1 MFDIIIPIYRI
12 EPLILKLCLESI
24 TNQEYTKYEIWIVD
38 GTPEDWEHQ
47 TKILDIIKQTPL
59 INYLRQS
66 GKGLAQA
73 RNQAIAAGSNSYVAL
88 LDGDDFWYP
97 HHLSEIANAIAKS
110 TRDTVVWWDAAVY
123 PIKMH
128 SARNRGV
135 GTAFVQQYLYED
147 MELYDD
153 LTEILSDYIIL
164 PSTSVIRRTRIEDI
178 GGFNESLHYR
188 EDVDFFWR
196 LSKTAYKG
204 KFVNQFGCIALLS
217 DDMRKEDGW
226 EDKMKDYW
234 NTFIVNNADYEFSE
248 SMQRFNLV
256 GGEAHPSQEV
266 MDLCFQL
273 YDFDER
279 NPLNRLQQ
287 D

>member
-12 EPLILKLCLESI
+12 EPHILRLCLESI
-24 TNQEYTKYEIWIVD
+24 INQENNDYKIYIVD
-38 GTPEDWEHQ
+38 GSPETWEHQ
-47 TKILDIIKQTPL
+47 EEVLAL
-59 INYLRQS
+59 INEYHTSHYIRQS
-66 GKGLAQA
+66 GNGLAQA
-73 RNQAIAAGSNSYVAL
+73 RNQAIAEGSNPYVAL

-97 HHLSEIANAIAKS
+97 HHLSEIANAIAES
-110 TRDTVVWWDAAVY
+110 TKDTVVWWDSAVY

-135 GTAFVQQYLYED
+135 DTAFIQQYLYED

-153 LTEILSDYIIL
+153 LTEILTDYLII
-164 PSTSVIRRTRIEDI
+164 PSTSVIKRDRIEDI
-178 GGFNESLHYR
+178 GGFNEDLHYR

-217 DDMRKEDGW
+217 EDTRKKEGW
-226 EDKMKDYW
+226 GDKMKDYW
-234 NTFIVNNADYEFSE
+234 HTFIVNNADYNFNE
-248 SMQRFNLV
+248 SQRFNLV
-256 GGEAHPSQEV
+256 WGEPHPSQEV

-279 NPLNRLQQ
+279 NALNRLQNE
-287 D
+287 

>member
-1 MFDIIIPIYRI
+1 MFDIIIPIFRI
-12 EPLILKLCLESI
+12 EPHILQLCFESVI
-24 TNQEYTKYEIWIVD
+24 KQEGNDYEVWVID
-38 GTPEDWEHQ
+38 GTPEDWEPQSKVLEVINEHPSFNY
-47 TKILDIIKQTPL
+47 IK
-59 INYLRQS
+59 QS

-73 RNQAIAAGSNSYVAL
+73 RNEAIRAGSAPYVAL

-97 HHLSEIANAIAKS
+97 QHLSNIAIEVREAPI
-110 TRDTVVWWDAAVY
+110 DTVVWWDVAVY

-147 MELYDD
+147 IELYDD
-153 LTEILSDYIIL
+153 LTEILTDYLII
-164 PSTSVIRRTRIEDI
+164 PSTSVIRRSRIEDI

-196 LSKTAYKG
+196 LSKTAYNG
-204 KFVNQFGCIALLS
+204 KFVSQFGCIALLS

-256 GGEAHPSQEV
+256 WGEAHPSQEV